1 MQTRRLGNTDLNLTV
16 IGLGTWAIGGSW
28 QFGWGDQNDDDST
41 AAINEAMDC
50 GINWIDTAPIYGCG
64 DSETRVGR
72 ALKEMSAKPL
82 IATKCSLLWN
92 DKREKYSC
100 LEPASIIKECED
112 SLRRLAVE
120 VIDLYQMHWPMPD
133 EQIEAGWEAM
143 AALQKQGKVRYI
155 GASNFIVSQLE
166 RVSTICRA
174 SSLQPPYSMVCRDI
188 EDELLPYCKANDIG
202 VICYSPMRM
211 GLLSGAFSKERME
224 RLASDDVRHLD
235 EDFNGQRFEINLEL
249 VEQLKEIARQSGM
262 TVAQLAISWVLKAD
276 GVTAAI
282 VGARKKGQIAET
294 VKAADIK
301 LPNDSIEKI
310 EELLARR
317 SAKIADI

>member
-1 MQTRRLGNTDLNLTV
+1 MQTRRLGNTDLDLTV

-28 QFGWGDQNDDDST
+28 QFGWGDQNDDDSI

-64 DSETRVGR
+64 DSEMRVGK
-72 ALKEMSAKPL
+72 ALKGMSAKPF

-92 DKREKYSC
+92 DKREKYDC
-100 LEPASIIKECED
+100 LEPKSIIKECED

-120 VIDLYQMHWPMPD
+120 VIDLYQMHWPIPD

-155 GASNFIVSQLE
+155 GASNFIMSHLE
-166 RVSTICRA
+166 RVSTICHA
-174 SSLQPPYSMVCRDI
+174 SSLQPPYNMVCRDI

-235 EDFNGQRFEINLEL
+235 ENFNGQRFEINLEL
-249 VEQLKEIARQSGM
+249 IEQLKEIAQQSGI

-282 VGARKKGQIAET
+282 VGARKKGQIEET
-294 VKAADIK
+294 VKAADIT
-301 LPNDSIEKI
+301 LPNDSIEQI
-310 EELLARR
+310 EELLAQRNV
-317 SAKIADI
+317 KISDI